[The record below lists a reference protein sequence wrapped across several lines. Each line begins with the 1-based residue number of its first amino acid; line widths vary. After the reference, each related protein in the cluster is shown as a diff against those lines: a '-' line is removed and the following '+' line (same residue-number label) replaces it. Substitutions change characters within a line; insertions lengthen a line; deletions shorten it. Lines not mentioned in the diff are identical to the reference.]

1 MRTARRAARDDA
13 TIAFRSLLPPTSVR
27 LPGRLRPVLVGLAV
41 VLALASCSKS
51 EGTTPE
57 ETGVRTRAIEELRDY
72 GLTAKQA
79 ACVADKIG
87 AQSVVEATD
96 LTALT
101 EGQPYKDAA
110 DVCLS

>member
-1 MRTARRAARDDA
+1 M
-13 TIAFRSLLPPTSVR
+13 IASRSLVPPKNVR
-27 LPGRLRPVLVGLAV
+27 VPGRVRPLLVGLAV
-41 VLALASCSKS
+41 AFAVASCGSS

-57 ETGVRTRAIEELRDY
+57 ESGVRTRAIEELRDY

-79 ACVADKIG
+79 ACVTDELG

-110 DVCLS
+110 ELCIT

>member
-13 TIAFRSLLPPTSVR
+13 TITFRSLFPPTNVR
-27 LPGRLRPVLVGLAV
+27 VPGRVKRLLVGLAV
-41 VLALASCSKS
+41 VFAFAGCSKS

-79 ACVADKIG
+79 ACVTDKLG

-110 DVCLS
+110 DVCIS